1 MTLMGHNISKSRL
14 SYSTIDTDGES
25 INRKGNMF
33 LFNTGK
39 KEKNTLFFW
48 VYSVTINGKTVC
60 SLQVLSIIY
69 FSQAPALF
77 SFKILRYL
85 RKNFIK
91 KNSDIVAVLIN

>member
-39 KEKNTLFFW
+39 KEKNTLFF
-48 VYSVTINGKTVC
+48 
-60 SLQVLSIIY
+60 
-69 FSQAPALF
+69 
-77 SFKILRYL
+77 
-85 RKNFIK
+85 
-91 KNSDIVAVLIN
+91 